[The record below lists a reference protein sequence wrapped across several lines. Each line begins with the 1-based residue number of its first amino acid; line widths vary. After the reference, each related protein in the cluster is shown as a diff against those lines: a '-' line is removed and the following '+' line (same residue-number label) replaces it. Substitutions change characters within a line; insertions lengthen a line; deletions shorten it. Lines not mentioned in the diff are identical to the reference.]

1 MPPGEQQRERS
12 IVVRQNA
19 HAAREW
25 PTQSRQPLLLPLKR
39 FEEES
44 FEGGGY
50 EFRSAESARLLCPNA
65 PETSQNCS
73 AA

>member
-1 MPPGEQQRERS
+1 MPPGEKQCERA

-25 PTQSRQPLLLPLKR
+25 ATQSRQPLLLPLKR
-39 FEEES
+39 LEEES

-50 EFRSAESARLLCPNA
+50 EFRSAEGAHLLCPDV